1 MKLAF
6 TAFSVA
12 IEATDLHTNKRVW
25 VNINGSPSGGFT
37 LSTEV
42 IEDEVTAAAACKND
56 YVDLTTDHEEEKHRK
71 NKASCGANPKRSDLF
86 RKVEEKKNAA
96 REFQDDLSLESEL
109 TQTEEV
115 QFVGTGNKMQN
126 VSIVNESDSSF
137 EYETAVGL
145 SQDPFGFPVSKK
157 SAFPPRS
164 NRKTK
169 SEKF

>member
-12 IEATDLHTNKRVW
+12 IEATDIHTNKRVW

-56 YVDLTTDHEEEKHRK
+56 YVDLTTDHEEEEHGK
-71 NKASCGANPKRSDLF
+71 NKASCGSNSKRSDLF
-86 RKVEEKKNAA
+86 RKVEEKKIAA
-96 REFQDDLSLESEL
+96 PEFQDDSSLESDL

-115 QFVGTGNKMQN
+115 QFVGTGNKTQN

-145 SQDPFGFPVSKK
+145 SQDPLWFPVSKK
-157 SAFPPRS
+157 SAFPRRS